1 MKVDINITSEIGK
14 LNGVILHRPGSE
26 IESMTPENAHR
37 ALYSDILNLN
47 VASKHYHSFE
57 SVLKKLTTTY
67 QVVDLLTEVLKDDLL
82 RQSMVADIC
91 KLERLPNTIENLI
104 QGYTPEELSRGLIE
118 GVRLEQNSL
127 TNFLNEERYAL
138 RPLHNLFFTRDAS
151 VAINNSVYISRMAS
165 GVREREAMIM
175 DTIFNNHERFNSQ
188 QTDCSTFHNSADN
201 ISYEGGDILI
211 AREDILIIG
220 CGSRTTSQGIDRIV
234 DSVKTFGKKMT
245 ILVQEL
251 PHEPESF
258 IHLDMV
264 FTLLDRDQCMVFEP
278 LILKSSRYKTINI
291 SIADGEVKQIKEE
304 RNLIDALSKLGM
316 DLNPICCGGEKSD
329 IYVQEREQWHSGT
342 NFFAVAP
349 GRVIGYGR
357 NTHTIQA
364 LNNHGFEVITA
375 DDVVAEKI
383 DPNHYKKYVITIEGS
398 ELARGGGGARCMTM
412 PFNRDAVE
420 W

>member
-26 IESMTPENAHR
+26 IESMTPKNAHR

-47 VASKHYHSFE
+47 VASKHYRTFE
-57 SVLKKLTTTY
+57 NVLQKLTTTY
-67 QVVDLLTEVLKDDLL
+67 QVNDLLTEVLKDDLL
-82 RQSMVADIC
+82 RQTMIADIS
-91 KLERLPNTIENLI
+91 KLEQLSPSIQNLI

-118 GVRLEQNSL
+118 GVKLEQNSL
-127 TNFLNEERYAL
+127 TNFLNQERYAL

-151 VAINNSVYISRMAS
+151 VAINNSICISRMAS

-175 DTIFNNHERFNSQ
+175 DTIFNNHTLFNAQ
-188 QTDCSTFHNSADN
+188 QTDCSKFHNSTEK
-201 ISYEGGDILI
+201 ISHEGGDILI

-234 DSVKTFGKKMT
+234 ESVKSFGKKMT

-291 SIADGEVKQIKEE
+291 SIADGEVTQIKEE
-304 RNLIDALSKLGM
+304 KNLIDALSKLGM
-316 DLNPICCGGEKSD
+316 NLNPICCGGKGSD

-364 LNNHGFEVITA
+364 LNDHGFEVISA
-375 DDVVAEKI
+375 DDVVAEKV
-383 DPNHYKKYVITIEGS
+383 DPNSYKKYVITIEGS

-412 PFNRDAVE
+412 PFSRDAVE